1 MKGILKEIHM
11 EFYRRSRESSRK
23 SMAAHREPKGFLR
36 KSIEPYQEIK
46 SILKDIYMESY
57 RKSKK
62 SFRKSIWNP
71 IGNQKKS

>member
-36 KSIEPYQEIK
+36 KSIEPYKEIK
-46 SILKDIYMESY
+46 RILKDICMESY
-57 RKSKK
+57 RESKDF
-62 SFRKSIWNP
+62 SRKLTMRIL
-71 IGNQKKS
+71 